1 MLFGPLLF
9 GALLFGPLLFGA
21 LLFGALLK
29 QRRHF
34 RLQVRHPDALVRPVL
49 VVGVQAH
56 QEQVGDALAV
66 AALQNGL
73 VRVQLQAV
81 VPVVGV
87 WHVRDEGT
95 ARVVLGAEGDLLNFL
110 AALPVVNA
118 QRAVRLARRSQVL
131 KHHVNGARNAHRLV
145 KHRPFR
151 AIRAQLG
158 RMVLDELQE
167 VAELGRFG
175 VIRWYGKAVVMALN
189 VVVHGG
195 PRRGGR
201 VPVRVPRRFNRV
213 GGHAVV
219 RALLPVARGHHAP
232 NNVNRVKLAEVAV
245 VPRGDGS
252 ITNIRVAVNGVLVL
266 HRFKRD
272 ARVALVR
279 ILR

>member
-1 MLFGPLLF
+1 M
-9 GALLFGPLLFGA
+9 
-21 LLFGALLK
+21 
-29 QRRHF
+29 
-34 RLQVRHPDALVRPVL
+34 
-49 VVGVQAH
+49 QAH
-56 QEQVGDALAV
+56 QEQVGHALAV
-66 AALQNGL
+66 APLQNRF

-81 VPVVGV
+81 VPVVRV
-87 WHVRDEGT
+87 RNVRDQGVV
-95 ARVVLGAEGDLLNFL
+95 RVILRAKWHLLDFL
-110 AALPVVNA
+110 APLPVVNA

-158 RMVLDELQE
+158 LVIPVELQE
-167 VAELGRFG
+167 VAELRRFG

-266 HRFKRD
+266 HGLKRD